1 MLFMNVTQVIADII
15 LTVVLCIILGDH
27 KTGFKRY
34 GSFTSGKEDEQLTL
48 FSAQIRWSMR

>member
-27 KTGFKRY
+27 KTGFKRCVVFAAFKCKL
-34 GSFTSGKEDEQLTL
+34 S
-48 FSAQIRWSMR
+48 R